1 MSGYIYRTGPRYK
14 KDEFKE
20 IYVDCF
26 EVGYYNPKG
35 QFITESICE
44 DRCHACAHVS
54 YLNGGSHPS
63 EFYF

>member
-1 MSGYIYRTGPRYK
+1 MSYVYRSGPRYK
-14 KDEFKE
+14 KDESKE

-35 QFITESICE
+35 QFIIESIFE
-44 DRCHACAHVS
+44 RHDHAQNHVS

-63 EFYF
+63 ELYF